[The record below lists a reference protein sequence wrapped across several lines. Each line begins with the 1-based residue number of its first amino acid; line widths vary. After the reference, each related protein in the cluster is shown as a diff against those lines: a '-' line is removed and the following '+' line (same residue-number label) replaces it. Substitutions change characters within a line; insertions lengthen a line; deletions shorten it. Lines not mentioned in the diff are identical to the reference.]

1 MADTGRT
8 ADGTPSL
15 SLAERDRRYALIRNE
30 LSERNIDAVIVGGSH
45 LLYLSN
51 GLPGEMVGILPR
63 EETESFTAI
72 LPWRF
77 LVDIPKQVLL
87 DAQDWVTD
95 LRSGRAPPPPVIER
109 LKELRVEAGTVGYA
123 GPFSHQLH
131 SALVRA
137 MPGLVLV
144 DASDILNNVRTIKSD
159 EEIALIDRANHIFN
173 AAIARIHAE
182 ARPGMLGREVVQIGL
197 NAMWDAGGDIDS
209 AFSFNFGDTPAQN
222 PVLAEICLD
231 RTIHEGDVG
240 TLTAHSHY
248 RHYAGHSDQE
258 IVFGE
263 PKERHVEMFEA
274 VKSVRSQVLERVRAG
289 VTHKDL
295 VETYNSASSETGFET
310 SEHSQMHQY
319 GLDVPEFPGI
329 AYRLKDGK
337 GMRGLGGAGNFR
349 LETGMIYSISPTL
362 IDGPTGD
369 LLLGGT
375 SLAVTENGYRE
386 LGAREVELLVAG

>member
-15 SLAERDRRYALIRNE
+15 SLAERDRRYAQIRNE

-231 RTIHEGDVG
+231 RTIREGDVG

-263 PKERHVEMFEA
+263 PKERHIEMFDA
-274 VKSVRSQVLERVRAG
+274 VKSVRSRVLERVRAG

-295 VETYNSASSETGFET
+295 VETYNNASSETGFET

-329 AYRLKDGK
+329 AYRLEEGK

-375 SLAVTENGYRE
+375 SLAVTEDGYRE

>member
-8 ADGTPSL
+8 PDGAPAL

-30 LSERNIDAVIVGGSH
+30 LSERNIDALIVGGSH

-51 GLPGEMVGILPR
+51 GLPGEMVGVLPR
-63 EETESFTAI
+63 EEAESFTAI

-109 LKELRVEAGTVGYA
+109 LKELRVENGTVGYA

-131 SALVRA
+131 SALSRA
-137 MPGLVLV
+137 MPGLTLV

-159 EEIALIDRANHIFN
+159 EEIELIDRANHIFN
-173 AAIARIHAE
+173 AAIERIHAE

-231 RTIHEGDVG
+231 RTIREGDVG

-263 PKERHVEMFEA
+263 PKKRHVEMFEA
-274 VKSVRSQVLERVRAG
+274 VKAVRRQVLGRVKAG
-289 VTHKDL
+289 ATHKDL

-319 GLDVPEFPGI
+319 GLDVPEFPGVS
-329 AYRLKDGK
+329 YRLEDGK

-362 IDGPTGD
+362 IHGPTGD

-375 SLAVTENGYRE
+375 SLAVTDGGFRE